1 MAGIA
6 VILVAAGDGTRLGQG
21 IPKALVKINGKSL
34 LEHSLERILG
44 IKGLSQIVVASHEN
58 HVPEFT
64 AIGNSVI
71 NGKVEA
77 KYTPGGL
84 SRQGSIWNALQM
96 VEPETE
102 IVLVHDAARCFAPTE
117 LFEAVCEEVARKQ
130 TGILP
135 VLPVAD
141 TIKQVS
147 HDVVES
153 TVEREQLRIAQT
165 PQGFIYSKLF
175 ENYKNTS
182 KDFTDDAALMQ
193 AAGETI
199 HSIPGHPMAFKIT
212 VLSDLEY
219 ASGLFRSQRSG
230 IGTDVHRF
238 SADKTKPLYLGT
250 LLWPGEVGLDGHS
263 DGDAMSHAIVD
274 ALLSAAG
281 LGDIGGVFGVDDDE
295 YSGANGEVFIK
306 GALDLLAEHGWRVL
320 NVAVQLVGNKP
331 KVAPMRLEVEQA
343 LSSLIGAPVSVAA
356 TTTDGLGFLGDSQG
370 VAAVATALIESR
382 L

>member
-21 IPKALVKINGKSL
+21 IPKALVKVNGKTL

-44 IKGLSQIVVASHEN
+44 IKELTQIVVASHEN

-84 SRQGSIWNALQM
+84 SRQGSIWNALQA
-96 VEPETE
+96 VEKDTE

-117 LFEAVCEEVARKQ
+117 LFESVVEAVKRKE

-147 HDVVES
+147 HDVVE
-153 TVEREQLRIAQT
+153 TTIDREHLRIAQT
-165 PQGFIYSKLF
+165 PQGFQYSKLF
-175 ENYKNTS
+175 ENYQNAT
-182 KDFTDDAALMQ
+182 KDHTDDAALMQ

-199 HSIPGHPMAFKIT
+199 HSVLGHPMAFKIT

-219 ASGLFRSQRSG
+219 AAGLFRSQRSG

-238 SADKTKPLYLGT
+238 SADSNKPLYLGT
-250 LLWPGEVGLDGHS
+250 ILWPGEVGLDGHS

-274 ALLSAAG
+274 AMLSAAG
-281 LGDIGGVFGVDDDE
+281 LGDIGGVFGVADDE
-295 YSGANGEVFIK
+295 YSGANGSVFISRT
-306 GALDLLAEHGWRVL
+306 LELLAEHGWRVV
-320 NVAVQLVGNKP
+320 NVAVQLIGNKP
-331 KVAPMRLEVEQA
+331 KVAPMRIQVEQA
-343 LSSLIGAPVSVAA
+343 LTDLIGAPVSVAA